1 MLLQQPRHGTERRL
15 PGKGRGSHAG
25 EVLRGQRLAAAAA
38 YGHDDMTMVRRPRPL
53 RTPSRRR
60 RYPAQATEAQTA
72 YTHGGG
78 GDDMTM
84 ATHDAGFDQMVEDEI
99 SKRSGA
105 GFA

>member
-1 MLLQQPRHGTERRL
+1 M
-15 PGKGRGSHAG
+15 
-25 EVLRGQRLAAAAA
+25 AA
-38 YGHDDMTMVRRPRPL
+38 
-53 RTPSRRR
+53 
-60 RYPAQATEAQTA
+60 PAQATEAQST
-72 YTHGGG
+72 YHH

>member
-1 MLLQQPRHGTERRL
+1 M
-15 PGKGRGSHAG
+15 
-25 EVLRGQRLAAAAA
+25 
-38 YGHDDMTMVRRPRPL
+38 
-53 RTPSRRR
+53 
-60 RYPAQATEAQTA
+60 ATEAQST
-72 YTHGGG
+72 YHH

>member
-1 MLLQQPRHGTERRL
+1 VLIIAKKFGFKYVKTGFFKKLIYTYDKMG
-15 PGKGRGSHAG
+15 GRIISG
-25 EVLRGQRLAAAAA
+25 AAAASA
-38 YGHDDMTMVRRPRPL
+38 YGHDDMTM
-53 RTPSRRR
+53 
-60 RYPAQATEAQTA
+60 ATEAQST
-72 YTHGGG
+72 YHH

>member
-1 MLLQQPRHGTERRL
+1 MYFF
-15 PGKGRGSHAG
+15 GRPAPSTHYLIHWLNSTGDYQGDEDSDIYVVTRPAG
-25 EVLRGQRLAAAAA
+25 EIEDVDTI
-38 YGHDDMTMVRRPRPL
+38 H
-53 RTPSRRR
+53 
-60 RYPAQATEAQTA
+60 
-72 YTHGGG
+72 H

>member
-1 MLLQQPRHGTERRL
+1 LFG
-15 PGKGRGSHAG
+15 G
-25 EVLRGQRLAAAAA
+25 EDKNNIIPSAFNGDTYVDDDNMSFATGAVGGGAAYGGAAAASA
-38 YGHDDMTMVRRPRPL
+38 YGHDDMTM
-53 RTPSRRR
+53 
-60 RYPAQATEAQTA
+60 ATEAQST
-72 YTHGGG
+72 YHH

>member
-1 MLLQQPRHGTERRL
+1 MSFATGAV
-15 PGKGRGSHAG
+15 GGG
-25 EVLRGQRLAAAAA
+25 AAAAA
-38 YGHDDMTMVRRPRPL
+38 YGGHDDMTM
-53 RTPSRRR
+53 
-60 RYPAQATEAQTA
+60 ATEAQST
-72 YTHGGG
+72 YHH

>member
-1 MLLQQPRHGTERRL
+1 MG
-15 PGKGRGSHAG
+15 GG
-25 EVLRGQRLAAAAA
+25 AAAAA
-38 YGHDDMTMVRRPRPL
+38 YGHDDMTMVLGRVPSARHRRDAL
-53 RTPSRRR
+53 MAA
-60 RYPAQATEAQTA
+60 PAQATEAQST
-72 YTHGGG
+72 YHH